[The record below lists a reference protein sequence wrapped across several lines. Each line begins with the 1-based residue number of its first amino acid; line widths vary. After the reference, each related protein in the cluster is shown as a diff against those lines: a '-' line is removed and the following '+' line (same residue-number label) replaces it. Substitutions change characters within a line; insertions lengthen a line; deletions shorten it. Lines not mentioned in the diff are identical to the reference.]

1 MLRAVCSTLYR
12 STSLPRRYTLA
23 ESGKGCPQHVHES
36 GTIML
41 ISDLA
46 LLEDPKFKVHVERYA
61 KDQQAYFDDFA
72 AAWVKLQE
80 NGCSGL
86 RDAL

>member
-1 MLRAVCSTLYR
+1 MLSFDNAYF
-12 STSLPRRYTLA
+12 A
-23 ESGKGCPQHVHES
+23 EMLEKEYKLGESKKGNPQYEHES

-46 LLEDPKFKVHVERYA
+46 LLEDDAFKTHVESYA
-61 KDQQAYFDDFA
+61 KDQSLYFKDFTS
-72 AAWVKLQE
+72 AWVKLQE
-80 NGCSGL
+80 NGCTDL